1 MHVRARTDGLPRAT
15 LSPRQPRGP
24 LAPDVPSTVR
34 GEVCD
39 RSSAS
44 HRGARARP
52 ARGRTRSLDASTAS
66 GTPDAVVGGEN
77 GLKGHICRPATGD
90 GARGRAREC
99 PCGRRAAHARASGTR
114 VCVRVPF
121 VFWGPPHLRAAP
133 HACGVTAGTRG
144 RSRPCRPPGPEP
156 CVCSVRVRAVCIE
169 CVVCVWYVCMW
180 CVCRVCRVYACGMYV
195 WYGGVWRV

>member
-1 MHVRARTDGLPRAT
+1 MHVRTRTDGLPRAT

-44 HRGARARP
+44 HRGAGARP

-90 GARGRAREC
+90 GARGRACEC

-121 VFWGPPHLRAAP
+121 VFWGPPPPSSATRLRHHGGDSRAEPALQAAG
-133 HACGVTAGTRG
+133 ARAVRVQCA
-144 RSRPCRPPGPEP
+144 
-156 CVCSVRVRAVCIE
+156 CSV
-169 CVVCVWYVCMW
+169 CVQCV
-180 CVCRVCRVYACGMYV
+180 
-195 WYGGVWRV
+195 